1 MSVIASPLAALS
13 PAAVWSAFADLCA
26 IPHPSRH
33 EAAIIAMLK
42 ARADAKGL
50 DAEVDAKGNLIVR
63 KAATPGK
70 EGRPG
75 VVLQSHVDM
84 VPQAN
89 AGTRHDFAVDPI
101 RPRVEDDWVVATG
114 TTLGA
119 DNGIGA
125 AAMLALMEDDRVAHG
140 PLEFLFTV
148 EEEIGLNGA
157 RAVAP
162 GVLRGN
168 ILLNLDSEDDT
179 QITIGCA
186 GGRDVVVTLPMAHA
200 QKPAHA
206 HHFGVAVSGLKG
218 GHSGIDIHLGHGNAI
233 RILARALRAA
243 MLAAP
248 SLRLA
253 AIAGGS
259 ARNAI
264 PREATA
270 RIAVADAEEANCR
283 AAIATALTEI
293 RAELAYADPGLA
305 ISLETAAPLPMFS
318 GDATSA
324 LLRAINACP
333 EGIARLSDTLPG
345 TPETSSN
352 LGVISTDDGGAKVV
366 CMVRSSVDSARD
378 ALCAR
383 ITDAFALAGGT
394 AKLGAPYPG
403 WQPNPEA
410 KILALLSE
418 TQTRLRGEPP
428 EISTIHAGLECAILG
443 AAYPRWE
450 MASIGPV
457 IRNPHSPDERV
468 SITSV
473 GHFWRL
479 LTETLAAV

>member
-1 MSVIASPLAALS
+1 MSDSPLAALA

-42 ARADAKGL
+42 ARADTRGL

-63 KAATPGK
+63 KPATPGK
-70 EGRPG
+70 ESRPG

-101 RPRVEDDWVVATG
+101 RPRVDADWVRATG

-125 AAMLALMEDDRVAHG
+125 AAMLALMEDESIAHG

-157 RAVAP
+157 RAVVP
-162 GVLRGN
+162 GVLKGS

-179 QITIGCA
+179 QIIIGCA
-186 GGRDVVVTLPMAHA
+186 GGRDVVLTLPMAPA
-200 QKPAHA
+200 QDAPGA
-206 HHFGVAVSGLKG
+206 HHFAVSVSGLKG
-218 GHSGIDIHLGHGNAI
+218 GHSGLDIHLGHGNAI
-233 RILARALRAA
+233 RIVARALRAA

-253 AIAGGS
+253 ALSGGS

-270 RIAVADAEEANCR
+270 RIAVAAAEEAAAR

-293 RAELAYADPGLA
+293 RAELAHADPGLA
-305 ISLETAAPLPMFS
+305 ISLDAAPAQPAFS
-318 GDATSA
+318 GEVTAR

-333 EGIARLSDTLPG
+333 DGIARLSDTLPG

-352 LGVISTDDGGAKVV
+352 VGVISTDANGARVV
-366 CMVRSSVDSARD
+366 CMVRSSVDTARD

-383 ITDAFALAGGT
+383 ISDAFVLAGGS
-394 AKLGAPYPG
+394 AELGAPYPG

-410 KILALLSE
+410 KILAILSE
-418 TQTRLRGEPP
+418 TQTRLRGEAP
-428 EISTIHAGLECAILG
+428 EITTIHAGLECAILG

-457 IRNPHSPDERV
+457 IRGPHSPDERV
-468 SITSV
+468 SIPSV
-473 GHFWRL
+473 GHFWGL
-479 LTETLAAV
+479 LTQTLAAV

>member
-1 MSVIASPLAALS
+1 MSDSPLAALA

-33 EAAIIAMLK
+33 EAAIVAFLK
-42 ARADAKGL
+42 GRAEAHGL
-50 DAEVDAKGNLIVR
+50 AAEVDAKGNLIVR
-63 KAATPGK
+63 KPATPGR
-70 EGRPG
+70 ENRPG
-75 VVLQSHVDM
+75 VVLQAHVDM

-89 AGTRHDFAVDPI
+89 ADTPHDFTKDPI
-101 RPRVEDDWVVATG
+101 RPRVDGAWVAATG

-119 DNGIGA
+119 DNCIGA
-125 AAMLALMEDDRVAHG
+125 AAMLALIEDTALPHG

-162 GVLRGN
+162 GVLKGD
-168 ILLNLDSEDDT
+168 ILLNLDSEDDSR
-179 QITIGCA
+179 ITIGCA
-186 GGRDVVVTLPMAHA
+186 GGRDVVVTLPLAHA
-200 QKPAHA
+200 EPGDKA
-206 HHFGVAVSGLKG
+206 FLEVSVKGLKG
-218 GHSGIDIHLGHGNAI
+218 GHSGLDIHLGHGNAI
-233 RILARALRAA
+233 RILARVLRAA
-243 MLAAP
+243 REAAP
-248 SLRLA
+248 SLRVARL
-253 AIAGGS
+253 AGGS

-264 PREATA
+264 PREASA
-270 RIAVADAEEANCR
+270 LIAVSKAEEAACH
-283 AAIATALTEI
+283 AGIATRLTDI
-293 RAELAYADPGLA
+293 RAELAHADPGLA
-305 ISLETAAPLPMFS
+305 VEVETAAAATAFS
-318 GDATSA
+318 AEASAA

-333 EGIARLSDTLPG
+333 DGIGRLSDTLPG

-352 LGVISTDDGGAKVV
+352 IGVIATTEAGVQIT

-383 ITDAFALAGGT
+383 IEDVFALAGGSVR
-394 AKLGAPYPG
+394 LGAPYPG

-410 KILALLSE
+410 KILGLLSE
-418 TQTRLRGEPP
+418 VHARRRGAAP

-468 SITSV
+468 EIASV
-473 GHFWRL
+473 GHFWGL

>member
-1 MSVIASPLAALS
+1 MSASPLAALS
-13 PAAVWSAFADLCA
+13 PAALWSAFADLCA

-33 EAAIIAMLK
+33 ETAIIAMLK

-50 DAEVDAKGNLIVR
+50 DADVDAKGNLIVR
-63 KAATPGK
+63 KPATPGK
-70 EGRPG
+70 EDRPG

-89 AGTRHDFAVDPI
+89 AGTPHDFAVDPI
-101 RPRVEDDWVVATG
+101 RPRVEDDWVLATG

-125 AAMLALMEDDRVAHG
+125 AAMLALMEDDTVAHG

-162 GVLRGN
+162 GVLKGS
-168 ILLNLDSEDDT
+168 ILLNLDSEDDS
-179 QITIGCA
+179 QIIIGCA
-186 GGRDVVVTLPMAHA
+186 GGRDVVVTLPMARA
-200 QKPAHA
+200 TETANA
-206 HHFGVAVSGLKG
+206 RHFTVTLNGLKG

-233 RILARALRAA
+233 RSLARALRAA
-243 MLAAP
+243 LLAAP

-253 AIAGGS
+253 AFSGGS

-270 RIAVADAEEANCR
+270 QITVAADEETACR
-283 AAIATALTEI
+283 TAIATVLTEI
-293 RAELAYADPGLA
+293 RAELAHADPGVA
-305 ISLETAAPLPMFS
+305 ISLDTAMASPAFS
-318 GDATSA
+318 GEATAA
-324 LLRAINACP
+324 LLRAISACP
-333 EGIARLSDTLPG
+333 DGIARLSDTLPG

-352 LGVISTDDGGAKVV
+352 VGVISTDDSGARIV
-366 CMVRSSVDSARD
+366 CMVRSSVDTARD

-383 ITDAFALAGGT
+383 IADAFALAGGS
-394 AKLGAPYPG
+394 AELGAPYPG
-403 WQPNPEA
+403 WQPNPGA
-410 KILALLSE
+410 KILGLLSE
-418 TQTRLRGEPP
+418 TQARLRGAAP
-428 EISTIHAGLECAILG
+428 EITTIHAGLECAILG
-443 AAYPRWE
+443 AAYPEWE

-473 GHFWRL
+473 GHFWGV

>member
-1 MSVIASPLAALS
+1 LSASPLAALS
-13 PAAVWSAFADLCA
+13 PATVWSAFSDLCA

-42 ARADAKGL
+42 ARADARGL
-50 DAEVDAKGNLIVR
+50 DAEIDAKGNLIVR
-63 KAATPGK
+63 KPATPGK

-101 RPRVEDDWVVATG
+101 RPRVEAEWVVATG

-162 GVLRGN
+162 GVLKGS

-179 QITIGCA
+179 RITIGCA
-186 GGRDVVVTLPMAHA
+186 GGRDVTLTLPMGLAAEPVHA
-200 QKPAHA
+200 RHLTI
-206 HHFGVAVSGLKG
+206 AVSGLKG
-218 GHSGIDIHLGHGNAI
+218 GHSGLDIHLGHGNAI
-233 RILARALRAA
+233 RILARTLRAA

-248 SLRLA
+248 SLCLA
-253 AIAGGS
+253 AFAGGS

-270 RIAVADAEEANCR
+270 RIAVTAAEEAACR

-293 RAELAYADPGLA
+293 RAEQTHADPGLA
-305 ISLETAAPLPMFS
+305 ISVGETEAAPTFS
-318 GDATSA
+318 ADATAA

-333 EGIARLSDTLPG
+333 DGIARLSDSLPG

-352 LGVISTDDGGAKVV
+352 VGVISTDANGARVV
-366 CMVRSSVDSARD
+366 CMVRSSVDTARD

-394 AKLGAPYPG
+394 AGLGAAYPG
-403 WQPNPEA
+403 WQPNPSA

-418 TQTRLRGEPP
+418 TQARLRGEAP

-443 AAYPRWE
+443 AAYPHWE

-468 SITSV
+468 SIASV
-473 GHFWRL
+473 GHFWNL